1 LDNTLLHGSS
11 LYFLGRGM
19 HARGV
24 ISTRDVA
31 RGAWQ
36 QLLFRLVGERR
47 SDMETVR
54 DRSLALGAGV
64 EVAPLVE
71 LGGDIYD
78 QFLAPRILAEAVA
91 LAEDHLERGDD
102 VYLVTTAPIELAWL
116 VAARLGL
123 TGALGT
129 VSEIADGRWTGRLVG
144 ELLHGVAKADAVRTL
159 ADSVGYELARCA
171 AYSDSANDLPLLCAV
186 GDPHAVNPDRRLR
199 AIAQD
204 QGWQIHEFRLRHR
217 HRTLAAAAAPPVRRC
232 RRSRRLRAAEAARQR
247 EPCRPAEPTRHRRSR
262 GPYRLPTR
270 AQRRRRQRSASTPR
284 RHPTTRPGGPQD
296 PARHPPHK
304 RLTPARQAA
313 VADILN
319 ETQLPAPWQCH

>member
-1 LDNTLLHGSS
+1 
-11 LYFLGRGM
+11 
-19 HARGV
+19 
-24 ISTRDVA
+24 
-31 RGAWQ
+31 
-36 QLLFRLVGERR
+36 
-47 SDMETVR
+47 METVR

-102 VYLVTTAPIELAWL
+102 VYLVTTAPIELARL

-199 AIAQD
+199 AVAQD

-217 HRTLAAAAAPPVRRC
+217 HRTLAAAAAPPVAAGAAAGAYVLLKRRGNVN
-232 RRSRRLRAAEAARQR
+232 RAARLSRLVTAAAAAR
-247 EPCRPAEPTRHRRSR
+247 TGYRHA
-262 GPYRLPTR
+262 L
-270 AQRRRRQRSASTPR
+270 SA
-284 RHPTTRPGGPQD
+284 
-296 PARHPPHK
+296 
-304 RLTPARQAA
+304 AA
-313 VADILN
+313 DSALR
-319 ETQLPAPWQCH
+319 QLPAVTRRPAPVVRKTRLDILRTSA

>member
-1 LDNTLLHGSS
+1 MTAAS
-11 LYFLGRGM
+11 
-19 HARGV
+19 
-24 ISTRDVA
+24 
-31 RGAWQ
+31 
-36 QLLFRLVGERR
+36 R
-47 SDMETVR
+47 SAPAS
-54 DRSLALGAGV
+54 RSLPWSNSAATS
-64 EVAPLVE
+64 
-71 LGGDIYD
+71 YD

-102 VYLVTTAPIELAWL
+102 VYLVTTAPIELARL

-199 AIAQD
+199 AVAQD

-217 HRTLAAAAAPPVRRC
+217 HRTLAAAAAPPVAAGAAAGAYVLLKRRGNVN
-232 RRSRRLRAAEAARQR
+232 RAARLSRLVTAAAAAR
-247 EPCRPAEPTRHRRSR
+247 TGYRHA
-262 GPYRLPTR
+262 L
-270 AQRRRRQRSASTPR
+270 SA
-284 RHPTTRPGGPQD
+284 
-296 PARHPPHK
+296 
-304 RLTPARQAA
+304 AA
-313 VADILN
+313 DSALR
-319 ETQLPAPWQCH
+319 QLPAVTRRPAPVVRKTRLDILRTSA

>member
-1 LDNTLLHGSS
+1 MLTGSSRSAAFFDLDNTLLHGSS

-102 VYLVTTAPIELAWL
+102 VYLVTTAPIELARL

-199 AIAQD
+199 AVAQD

-217 HRTLAAAAAPPVRRC
+217 HRTLAAAAAAPPVAAGAAAGAYVLLKRRGNVN
-232 RRSRRLRAAEAARQR
+232 RAARLSRLVTAAAAAR
-247 EPCRPAEPTRHRRSR
+247 TGYRHA
-262 GPYRLPTR
+262 L
-270 AQRRRRQRSASTPR
+270 SA
-284 RHPTTRPGGPQD
+284 
-296 PARHPPHK
+296 
-304 RLTPARQAA
+304 AA
-313 VADILN
+313 DSALR
-319 ETQLPAPWQCH
+319 QLPAVTRRPAPVVRKTRLDILRTNA